1 MKTLG
6 LDLLDGYG
14 MTETAPIITFTRPGQ
29 LVPGS
34 VGKAM
39 PSVEVKFVGG
49 ELCAKGPNVMQG
61 YYNNPEATA
70 EVIDTEGFIHTG
82 DLGYADQEGHIFLTG
97 RTKEIIVLS
106 NGKNINPSEIEYK
119 IEQHADMVKEVGVC
133 QDGDK
138 LCAIIVPNELWARSL
153 TDEQQEKELKQQVV
167 EPYNQSTES
176 YKRVLEVF
184 VYHGDLPRTR
194 MEKLQRFRLHELLK
208 SGTHAAPRRQ
218 DYVEPTF
225 EEYRLIKQYIEEE
238 KHVAVRPFDSL
249 DTDLALDSLDKV
261 GLQSFV
267 ELTFGLKLT
276 AERLA
281 TFRDVQQLAEYVS
294 DYKTRIEVEKT
305 DWPSILKADTSHI
318 RLPGTWWTAGVLVGL
333 AKWLSR
339 MYFGLEGR
347 GMENIPKEGPFIVAP
362 NHQSYFDG
370 MFVAAFM
377 PRRLILNSYFYAKQ
391 DHVQGAFARMMADHN
406 NVIVLDL
413 NNLKES
419 IQTLGEAIKRG
430 KNVIVFPEGTRTR
443 TGSLGQFKKMF
454 GILAMELGVPVV
466 PVCIKGAYKA
476 MPKGQ
481 HYPIRTKVTVEYL
494 PVVEPAGLTYD
505 ELSEKVRT
513 EIAHCLNEK
522 M

>member
-1 MKTLG
+1 
-6 LDLLDGYG
+6 
-14 MTETAPIITFTRPGQ
+14 
-29 LVPGS
+29 
-34 VGKAM
+34 
-39 PSVEVKFVGG
+39 
-49 ELCAKGPNVMQG
+49 
-61 YYNNPEATA
+61 
-70 EVIDTEGFIHTG
+70 
-82 DLGYADQEGHIFLTG
+82 
-97 RTKEIIVLS
+97 
-106 NGKNINPSEIEYK
+106 
-119 IEQHADMVKEVGVC
+119 
-133 QDGDK
+133 
-138 LCAIIVPNELWARSL
+138 
-153 TDEQQEKELKQQVV
+153 
-167 EPYNQSTES
+167 
-176 YKRVLEVF
+176 
-184 VYHGDLPRTR
+184 
-194 MEKLQRFRLHELLK
+194 
-208 SGTHAAPRRQ
+208 
-218 DYVEPTF
+218 
-225 EEYRLIKQYIEEE
+225 
-238 KHVAVRPFDSL
+238 
-249 DTDLALDSLDKV
+249 
-261 GLQSFV
+261 
-267 ELTFGLKLT
+267 
-276 AERLA
+276 
-281 TFRDVQQLAEYVS
+281 
-294 DYKTRIEVEKT
+294 
-305 DWPSILKADTSHI
+305 
-318 RLPGTWWTAGVLVGL
+318 
-333 AKWLSR
+333 
-339 MYFGLEGR
+339 
-347 GMENIPKEGPFIVAP
+347 MENIPKEGPFIVAP